1 MSSYADTS
9 FVASLYIP
17 DANSAEAAR
26 RMRRLS
32 LPVLITPLGELEL
45 INAVQLRLF
54 RKEVRPGEAR
64 AANAAFRADLHE
76 GVFAVRALSEDVFGY
91 ATRLASRWTAR
102 LGARSLDIIHV
113 AAAIALRADAFYTF
127 DDRQRKLAK
136 AAKLHKAKSCS
147 LPKSRDE
154 LVDSSQDGGWA
165 AGGRSPPPVNP
176 LAPVMPWSLALTSVT
191 PTPAPRASPFMASRV
206 TDTRHRRVCRLL

>member
-1 MSSYADTS
+1 ADTS

-54 RKEVRPGEAR
+54 RKEVRPGEAH
-64 AANAAFRADLHE
+64 AANADFRADLHE
-76 GVFAVRALSEDVFGY
+76 GELAVRALSEDVFGY

-136 AAKLHKAKSCS
+136 AAKLH
-147 LPKSRDE
+147 
-154 LVDSSQDGGWA
+154 VG
-165 AGGRSPPPVNP
+165 
-176 LAPVMPWSLALTSVT
+176 
-191 PTPAPRASPFMASRV
+191 
-206 TDTRHRRVCRLL
+206 

>member
-1 MSSYADTS
+1 LSSYADTS

-136 AAKLHKAKSCS
+136 AAKLH
-147 LPKSRDE
+147 
-154 LVDSSQDGGWA
+154 VG
-165 AGGRSPPPVNP
+165 
-176 LAPVMPWSLALTSVT
+176 
-191 PTPAPRASPFMASRV
+191 
-206 TDTRHRRVCRLL
+206 